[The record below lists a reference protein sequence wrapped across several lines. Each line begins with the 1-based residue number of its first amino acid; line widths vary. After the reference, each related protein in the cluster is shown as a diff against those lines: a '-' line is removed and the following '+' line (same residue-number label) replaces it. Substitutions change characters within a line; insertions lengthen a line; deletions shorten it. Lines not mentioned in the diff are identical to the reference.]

1 MTSGPLP
8 AYRERI
14 ARGEIAE
21 DAAQAHVAARLQHL
35 ADDLAE
41 WRPGQ
46 KAGPFSRFGFG
57 KKVTPPEGLN
67 IWGGVGR
74 GKSMLMDLFF
84 ETAAIAPKRRVHF
97 HAFMQET
104 HERIFDWRQK
114 EKAGTVK
121 GSDPIPPVA
130 GMIAREAAL
139 LCFDEFQVHDI
150 ADASI
155 LGRLFAQLF
164 DLGVVIVA
172 TSNRAPDGLYEGGLN
187 RHRFL
192 PFIELV
198 KTKMDVLHLDSATD
212 YRLDR
217 IRGLPVYHT
226 PLGQAADAALD
237 DAFEKLT
244 DAAHGEP
251 MTLSLK
257 GRAVEVPE
265 AMHGVARFSFSDLCT
280 RPLGAADYLKIAQSF
295 HTVIIRDVPV
305 LGAEK
310 RNEAKRFVTLI
321 DALYEAKT
329 KLILSAEAPPSSLYE
344 KGDGAFEFERTVSR
358 LMEMQSAD
366 YIALRSAD

>member
-1 MTSGPLP
+1 
-8 AYRERI
+8 
-14 ARGEIAE
+14 
-21 DAAQAHVAARLQHL
+21 
-35 ADDLAE
+35 
-41 WRPGQ
+41 
-46 KAGPFSRFGFG
+46 
-57 KKVTPPEGLN
+57 
-67 IWGGVGR
+67 
-74 GKSMLMDLFF
+74 
-84 ETAAIAPKRRVHF
+84 
-97 HAFMQET
+97 
-104 HERIFDWRQK
+104 
-114 EKAGTVK
+114 
-121 GSDPIPPVA
+121 
-130 GMIAREAAL
+130 
-139 LCFDEFQVHDI
+139 
-150 ADASI
+150 
-155 LGRLFAQLF
+155 
-164 DLGVVIVA
+164 
-172 TSNRAPDGLYEGGLN
+172 
-187 RHRFL
+187 
-192 PFIELV
+192 
-198 KTKMDVLHLDSATD
+198 MDVLHLDSATD

-226 PLGQAADAALD
+226 PLGASADAALD

-244 DAAHGEP
+244 DAVHGEP

-265 AMHGVARFSFSDLCT
+265 AMHGVARFSFSDLCA

>member
-1 MTSGPLP
+1 M
-8 AYRERI
+8 
-14 ARGEIAE
+14 
-21 DAAQAHVAARLQHL
+21 
-35 ADDLAE
+35 
-41 WRPGQ
+41 
-46 KAGPFSRFGFG
+46 
-57 KKVTPPEGLN
+57 GLYL
-67 IWGGVGR
+67 WGGVGR

-114 EKAGTVK
+114 EKAGKVK
-121 GSDPIPPVA
+121 GSDPIPPIAEMV
-130 GMIAREAAL
+130 AREASL

-164 DLGVVIVA
+164 ELGVVVVA

-192 PFIELV
+192 PFIDLV

-226 PLGQAADAALD
+226 PLGASADAALD

-244 DAAHGEP
+244 DAVHGEP

-265 AMHGVARFSFSDLCT
+265 AMHGVARFSFSDLCA